1 VNAPRFRD
9 DPLMPRLPLLL
20 LPLVLLASAAGGQTL
35 QEKRHGPA
43 APGDTLPKV
52 VSREFELYGPT
63 AEDVRKANDEIKVA
77 ISQFGEHL
85 GEQPKKMAF
94 VLFRSADEAARY
106 DPKPLTKRGMQ
117 IVTWILPAAGPPT
130 AGVSP
135 LPLAHEA
142 GHRFL
147 VAYVEH
153 AQAEAAAQGS
163 GAPGTGAAAGGTTG
177 AASGDGAAASHPD
190 VAILPDWLEEAIAAL
205 CERPSL
211 QKSRMDYMRAHLDRR
226 IPFAELFA
234 MQRPAAPAGAKSAKP
249 PGGTGAAPKAGA
261 AKSTGAAGG
270 PPDASAERSILFIDE
285 ALALARFIAQR
296 EDDRFIGTIVEGV
309 LRGRT
314 VGDVLNTSQNILS
327 KPEALEKQWLEW
339 MQGAERAP

>member
-1 VNAPRFRD
+1 
-9 DPLMPRLPLLL
+9 MPRLPFLL
-20 LPLVLLASAAGGQTL
+20 LPLVLLANAAGGQTL

-43 APGDTLPKV
+43 APGDTIPKV

-63 AEDVRKANDEIKVA
+63 GEEVRKANDEIKVA

-94 VLFRSADEAARY
+94 VLFRSAEEAGRY
-106 DPKPLTKRGMQ
+106 DPKPLTRRGMQ
-117 IVTWILPAAGPPT
+117 IVPWILPAGPKPPPGSG
-130 AGVSP
+130 ARP
-135 LPLAHEA
+135 EPLAHEA

-153 AQAEAAAQGS
+153 ALAEVAAQGF
-163 GAPGTGAAAGGTTG
+163 GASETGSATGATAGATAG
-177 AASGDGAAASHPD
+177 AASGGGAAASHPD
-190 VAILPDWLEEAIAAL
+190 VPILPDWLEEGIAAL

-211 QKSRMDYMRAHLDRR
+211 QKNRMDFMRAHLDRR
-226 IPFAELFA
+226 IPFAELLA
-234 MQRPAAPAGAKSAKP
+234 MQRPAGPAGAKGAKP
-249 PGGTGAAPKAGA
+249 PGGTKAPPKGA
-261 AKSTGAAGG
+261 AKGTGGSSAA
-270 PPDASAERSILFIDE
+270 DAERSVIFIDE
-285 ALALARFIAQR
+285 ALSLARFIAQR
-296 EDDRFIGTIVEGV
+296 EDDRFVGTIVEGV

-314 VGDVLNTSQNILS
+314 VGDILNTSQNILS

>member
-1 VNAPRFRD
+1 
-9 DPLMPRLPLLL
+9 MPRLALLLL

-35 QEKRHGPA
+35 REKRLGPP

-63 AEDVRKANDEIKVA
+63 QEDVRKANDEIKVA

-94 VLFRSADEAARY
+94 VLFRSAEEAGRY
-106 DPKPLTKRGMQ
+106 DRKPLTKRGMQ
-117 IVTWILPAAGPPT
+117 IVTWILPPGPQSGPP
-130 AGVSP
+130 AGGAGP

-153 AQAEAAAQGS
+153 ALAETAAQGF
-163 GAPGTGAAAGGTTG
+163 GGAAAGGAAGASTG
-177 AASGDGAAASHPD
+177 AADSAAASSHPD
-190 VAILPDWLEEAIAAL
+190 VPLLPDWLEEAIAAL

-226 IPFAELFA
+226 IPFAELLA
-234 MQRPAAPAGAKSAKP
+234 MQRPTVSAGAKSAKP
-249 PGGTGAAPKAGA
+249 PGTKAAPKAGA
-261 AKSTGAAGG
+261 AKSAGASGG
-270 PPDASAERSILFIDE
+270 PPEAGAERSLIFINE
-285 ALALARFIAQR
+285 SLSLARFIAQR
-296 EDDRFIGTIVEGV
+296 EDDRFVGTIVEGV